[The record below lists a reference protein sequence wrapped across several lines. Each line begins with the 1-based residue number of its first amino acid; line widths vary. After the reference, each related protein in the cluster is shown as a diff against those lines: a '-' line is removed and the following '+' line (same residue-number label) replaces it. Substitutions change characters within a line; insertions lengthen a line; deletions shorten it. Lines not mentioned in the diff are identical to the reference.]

1 MHHLRNLRIDFSAR
15 MKKSNLVSIGLRA
28 KTGRAIAV
36 VLGGTTDAPL
46 VLTKL
51 EISLADPKV
60 PATAQP
66 YHEVMDLPWEE
77 SQKAVRKSAAAIE
90 AIARKTLAGLIK
102 ELQSQGMKVSGAG
115 IVGAKDRDLARIG
128 NYHIRAHAAEGV
140 LFRQVLDLAADA
152 NGLKRRTFS
161 DRELDQTAATE
172 LGAEAE
178 GVKRKLNDL
187 RHTVAPPWRA
197 DEKQAATAA
206 WLVLHHSRR

>member
-1 MHHLRNLRIDFSAR
+1 
-15 MKKSNLVSIGLRA
+15 MKKSNIVSIGLRA
-28 KTGRAIAV
+28 KTARAIVV
-36 VLGGTTDAPL
+36 VLGGTTEAPL

-51 EISLADPKV
+51 EIRLADPKI

-90 AIARKTLAGLIK
+90 TIARKALTRLTK
-102 ELQSQGMKVSGAG
+102 ELHSQGMKVSGVG

-140 LFRQVLDLAADA
+140 LFRRVLDLAADM

-161 DRELDQTAATE
+161 DRELDQIAATE

-178 GVKRKLNDL
+178 GVMRKLNGL
-187 RHTVAPPWRA
+187 RNTVAPPWRA

-206 WLVLHHSRR
+206 WLVLHHSGR

>member
-1 MHHLRNLRIDFSAR
+1 

-28 KTGRAIAV
+28 KTARAIAV
-36 VLGGTTDAPL
+36 VLGGTIDAPV
-46 VLTKL
+46 VLAKL
-51 EISLADPKV
+51 EIKLSDPKI

-77 SQKAVRKSAAAIE
+77 SQRAVRKSAGAIE
-90 AIARKTLAGLIK
+90 AISRKALARLVK
-102 ELQSQGMKVSGAG
+102 ELQSQGLKVCGAG

-140 LFRQVLDLAADA
+140 LFRRVLDLAADA

-161 DRELDQTAATE
+161 DRELDQIAATE
-172 LGAEAE
+172 LGAESAN
-178 GVKRKLNDL
+178 VKRKLNDL
-187 RHTVAPPWRA
+187 GRTLDPPWRA

-206 WLVLHHSRR
+206 WLVLHRPRN

>member
-1 MHHLRNLRIDFSAR
+1 

-36 VLGGTTDAPL
+36 VLGGSTDSPL
-46 VLTKL
+46 VLKKFEIKL
-51 EISLADPKV
+51 SDPGI

-77 SQKAVRKSAAAIE
+77 SQKAVRKSARAIE
-90 AIARKTLAGLIK
+90 TIARKALAGLVK
-102 ELQSQGMKVSGAG
+102 ELNSEGIKVSGVG

-140 LFRQVLDLAADA
+140 LFRRVLDLAADA
-152 NGLKRRTFS
+152 NGIKRKTFP
-161 DRELDQTAATE
+161 DREFDALAATE
-172 LGAEAE
+172 LGSDGNA
-178 GVKRKLNDL
+178 VKRKLNDL
-187 RHTVAPPWRA
+187 RRSVPPPWRT

-206 WLVLHHSRR
+206 WLILHG